1 VLPQD
6 KARLSQFIQQK
17 AQQEDAHA
25 ATDQPPGH
33 VLTPWSDLAKRT
45 APQAAEQERKDRV
58 ARKEWVS
65 GFVKAC
71 IEDTA
76 PLISLDES
84 IEAHKRCYNFLN
96 IHPIPEAYPA
106 AFYNDKSHMEQCQDY
121 CPKTKTK

>member
-1 VLPQD
+1 MIDEARLKVTVIPAIALLLIATPGRADEQHMLPQD

-17 AQQEDAHA
+17 VQQEGAHA

-33 VLTPWSDLAKRT
+33 VLTPWSDLAKRI
-45 APQAAEQERKDRV
+45 APQAAQQERKDRV

-76 PLISLDES
+76 PLI
-84 IEAHKRCYNFLN
+84 
-96 IHPIPEAYPA
+96 
-106 AFYNDKSHMEQCQDY
+106 
-121 CPKTKTK
+121 